1 MGGSEQ
7 CWEGEWVGVSSVE
20 RVSGWEQVGGSDC
33 AGSAVANCRKREV
46 DTKKV

>member
-7 CWEGEWVGVSSVE
+7 CWECVC
-20 RVSGWEQVGGSDC
+20 GSDC

-46 DTKKV
+46 ETKKV